1 MPPAAAAA
9 GTVGGPK
16 WPLDESCVQ
25 VRTRLFYS
33 GCVREI
39 RAEVRDTA
47 CSLPRLCPA
56 KAAGRIP
63 VPT

>member
-1 MPPAAAAA
+1 M
-9 GTVGGPK
+9 
-16 WPLDESCVQ
+16 Q